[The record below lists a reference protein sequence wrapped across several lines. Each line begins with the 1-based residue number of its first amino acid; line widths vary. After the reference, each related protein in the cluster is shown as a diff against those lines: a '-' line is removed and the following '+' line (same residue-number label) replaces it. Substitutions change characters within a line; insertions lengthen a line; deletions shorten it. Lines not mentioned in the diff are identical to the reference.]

1 MMFRLSMESVGSIW
15 SLANATMNYD
25 LASACVP
32 VITASFE
39 TICRRVDFFS
49 STEPHYLAM
58 LLSRGCR
65 LGEVDETLKLRA
77 ISSWLDAAPSA
88 EDQKLRA
95 DVFERLLSTVDL
107 KKVSREFV
115 LDLSASGCVL
125 SRSEECREH
134 LTNAQSEAWKCFD
147 APTAVSLKPCADHIT
162 GGFTRRGNI
171 TDTIYALG
179 RDRESSDVQVI
190 VKLPPPQLQADRNV
204 SVRVPYRDACAV
216 AVFDDSIYMLGGSD
230 DNRDATNQ
238 VDRINPL
245 DGSVSSVPSMTLPRR
260 RPSAAA
266 TDRHLLVFGGDNGLW
281 LASCEAFDSIT
292 NQWTVL
298 PDMPTPRS
306 ASAAVNVPDVGV
318 VVVGGW
324 DASMRFSNRAELLA
338 GSVEGEND
346 CSWTRLVSM
355 LDARL
360 CPAVA
365 FFQGRVVV
373 AGGNDYGSITFEC
386 LPLNPGGPHPGQWT
400 RLATPQL
407 LDAWPLSLAVFR
419 ERLLL
424 AKADGEVWECF
435 PAPGPSESPSAWG
448 SSFDESSWRPL
459 FKVENIS
466 KPKLLVLPQ
475 LS

>member
-1 MMFRLSMESVGSIW
+1 MYQMTTALASFGQRNAVKWTGLEQKQENRECGREREEDETPAATEIGCVSQCLHSRIASYLAINSHADSRCFRLSYLQARDLGMGLCVRATVRVATRSRTNKRLRQPR
-15 SLANATMNYD
+15 LA
-25 LASACVP
+25 P
-32 VITASFE
+32 
-39 TICRRVDFFS
+39 S
-49 STEPHYLAM
+49 SQ
-58 LLSRGCR
+58 
-65 LGEVDETLKLRA
+65 TLNN
-77 ISSWLDAAPSA
+77 AAPSA

-266 TDRHLLVFGGDNGLW
+266 TDRHLLVFGGDNGL
-281 LASCEAFDSIT
+281 
-292 NQWTVL
+292 VL
-298 PDMPTPRS
+298 RRI
-306 ASAAVNVPDVGV
+306 V
-318 VVVGGW
+318 VETTIQ
-324 DASMRFSNRAELLA
+324 SRKY
-338 GSVEGEND
+338 
-346 CSWTRLVSM
+346 
-355 LDARL
+355 
-360 CPAVA
+360 
-365 FFQGRVVV
+365 FQ
-373 AGGNDYGSITFEC
+373 
-386 LPLNPGGPHPGQWT
+386 
-400 RLATPQL
+400 
-407 LDAWPLSLAVFR
+407 
-419 ERLLL
+419 
-424 AKADGEVWECF
+424 AKAFSVT
-435 PAPGPSESPSAWG
+435 ATKLSPLYTLQLNEIDYVKLEFAMISR
-448 SSFDESSWRPL
+448 SL
-459 FKVENIS
+459 FT
-466 KPKLLVLPQ
+466 
-475 LS
+475 

>member
-1 MMFRLSMESVGSIW
+1 ML
-15 SLANATMNYD
+15 
-25 LASACVP
+25 
-32 VITASFE
+32 
-39 TICRRVDFFS
+39 RR
-49 STEPHYLAM
+49 
-58 LLSRGCR
+58 
-65 LGEVDETLKLRA
+65 
-77 ISSWLDAAPSA
+77 
-88 EDQKLRA
+88 
-95 DVFERLLSTVDL
+95 
-107 KKVSREFV
+107 
-115 LDLSASGCVL
+115 
-125 SRSEECREH
+125 
-134 LTNAQSEAWKCFD
+134 TNCGVSEALCR
-147 APTAVSLKPCADHIT
+147 PHHR
-162 GGFTRRGNI
+162 FTRRGNI

-424 AKADGEVWECF
+424 ASGLSSHNPYFHCILALLDSPYSAPVRVLGSCHFTRGSSFLISYLEADGEVWECF
-435 PAPGPSESPSAWG
+435 PAPGPSESPSAWVI
-448 SSFDESSWRPL
+448 FDFAITIWYAFHIL
-459 FKVENIS
+459 G
-466 KPKLLVLPQ
+466 LVLRRIVVETTIQSRKYFQAKAFSVTATKLSPLYTLQ
-475 LS
+475 LNEIDYVKLEFAM